1 MASTTLLRFSCRG
14 ECASTVDV
22 VSAFVLVLVGI
33 AIFYVVMGGFY
44 LRGENL

>member
-44 LRGENL
+44 LRGRSE